1 MERWGWTAFNLAE
14 VKDSWPT
21 GNRKGFIEVLTC
33 FRGAKAT
40 DLRDKVYSLLSLA
53 SETYQNTLVPN
64 YSVSNGVADVY
75 IQLAN
80 CAADSSHYDRVLA
93 WASTKAN
100 VSTIHLA
107 PLPFTP
113 TFRHTMMT
121 AKPLAIADTQ
131 IFNGR
136 SRISILSLSTIA
148 HSVHKSRRRS

>member
-100 VSTIHLA
+100 VSTH
-107 PLPFTP
+107 
-113 TFRHTMMT
+113 TFGSPPIYTNVQAHNDDRKTFS
-121 AKPLAIADTQ
+121 D
-131 IFNGR
+131 
-136 SRISILSLSTIA
+136 SRYPDF
-148 HSVHKSRRRS
+148 